1 MTGIAEFA
9 ETPAEDDS
17 GGGQTR
23 QIIPLWAPVASGAL
37 VIAVGVLVIAVGVLV
52 GLRGL
57 HLAVMPWGGAYW
69 EVTYQSGFIRR
80 ALAGSIFQVLYSDL
94 PFGRQSLLVIEI
106 SIVAVLAFLVALAT
120 WLLS

>member
-1 MTGIAEFA
+1 VTGIAEFA

-23 QIIPLWAPVASGAL
+23 QIIPLWAPVASGA
-37 VIAVGVLVIAVGVLV
+37 LVIAVGVLV